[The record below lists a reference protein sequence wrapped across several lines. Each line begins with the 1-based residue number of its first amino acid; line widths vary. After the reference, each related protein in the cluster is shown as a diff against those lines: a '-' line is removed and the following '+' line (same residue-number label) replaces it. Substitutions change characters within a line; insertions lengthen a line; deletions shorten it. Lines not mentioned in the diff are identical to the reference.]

1 MTRTA
6 ASGNVKT
13 YVPDDKQD
21 LKLVVGFVSAL
32 EAADSGAA
40 PARPV
45 LVAANGER
53 FELPETMYAVLRQV
67 AEALS
72 SGMGVTVAPM
82 NAMLTTQEAAD
93 FLGVARPTLVRMLDR
108 GDLPMERPG
117 RHRFVQLK
125 DLVEFQQRER
135 VRRREAL
142 QDMSRQAEELHLP
155 EATDRPAPATR

>member
-6 ASGNVKT
+6 ASVNVKT
-13 YVPDDKQD
+13 YVPED
-21 LKLVVGFVSAL
+21 LHDTQFLEFLTALDSA
-32 EAADSGAA
+32 GASTPHVL
-40 PARPV
+40 PA
-45 LVAANGER
+45 LVAANGDR
-53 FELPETMYAVLRQV
+53 FELPQAMHDVLHQV

-93 FLGVARPTLVRMLDR
+93 FLGVARPTLVRMLER

-117 RHRFVQLK
+117 RHRFVRLK

-135 VRRREAL
+135 SQRRDAL
-142 QDMSRQAEELHLP
+142 QEMTRHAEELRLH